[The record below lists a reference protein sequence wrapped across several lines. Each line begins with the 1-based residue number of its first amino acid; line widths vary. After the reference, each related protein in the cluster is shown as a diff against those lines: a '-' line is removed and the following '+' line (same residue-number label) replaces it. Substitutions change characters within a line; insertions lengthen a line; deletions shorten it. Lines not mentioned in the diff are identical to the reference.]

1 MEGNLGQN
9 YIEEMQYM
17 TPNSVDKARIRKR
30 DQRNI
35 PLTGVCEICGANG
48 VETTRHHLW
57 YPQKFDPNAVIEVC
71 DECDDKIHDR
81 EDSEQIGR
89 TINAIR
95 DLTIINDD
103 VWLSGY
109 RIGTVEYDEDGTIS
123 IDMRKR

>member
-1 MEGNLGQN
+1 
-9 YIEEMQYM
+9 M
-17 TPNSVDKARIRKR
+17 TPNSADKARIRKR

-35 PLTGVCEICGANG
+35 PLTGVCAVCGAKD
-48 VETTRHHLW
+48 VETSRHHLY

-71 DECDDKIHDR
+71 DECDDKIHGR

-95 DLTIINDD
+95 DLTIINGD

-109 RIGTVEYDEDGTIS
+109 RIGVAEFDEDGTIT
-123 IDMRKR
+123 IDIRKR